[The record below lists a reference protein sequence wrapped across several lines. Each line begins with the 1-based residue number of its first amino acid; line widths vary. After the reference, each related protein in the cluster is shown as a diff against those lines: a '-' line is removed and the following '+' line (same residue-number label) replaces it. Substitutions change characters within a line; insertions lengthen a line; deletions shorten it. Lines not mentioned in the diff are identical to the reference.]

1 MTNNRQVFDAMEKDA
16 ILSRV
21 SSYVIT
27 LPKKEGYA
35 TITLSYPKDAAGK
48 LKAYCVDRFGM
59 ECMAQSGYAGGYGY
73 DKATTAMSG
82 FIIDGKTLT
91 DNCGTDKTSESLLKS
106 YAKAETKEAK
116 EKVIAKA
123 KKLGYHFANWSNS
136 QGYCPTGRD
145 GYQSCYKESGLDY
158 LRVLG
163 YRVISAI

>member
-16 ILSRV
+16 ILCRV
-21 SSYVIT
+21 RSYVIT
-27 LPKKEGYA
+27 HPKKEGYA
-35 TITLSYPKDAAGK
+35 TITLSYPKDAAGR
-48 LKAYCVDRFGM
+48 LKAYCIDRFGV
-59 ECMAQSGYAGGYGY
+59 EYIAQSGYAGGYGY

-91 DNCGTDKTSESLLKS
+91 NHCGTDKTSESLLKS

-123 KKLGYHFANWSNS
+123 KKIGYKFTNWSS
-136 QGYCPTGRD
+136 LQGYCPTGQA
-145 GYQSCYKESGLDY
+145 GYQSCYKESGPDY

-163 YRVISAI
+163 YRVISVI